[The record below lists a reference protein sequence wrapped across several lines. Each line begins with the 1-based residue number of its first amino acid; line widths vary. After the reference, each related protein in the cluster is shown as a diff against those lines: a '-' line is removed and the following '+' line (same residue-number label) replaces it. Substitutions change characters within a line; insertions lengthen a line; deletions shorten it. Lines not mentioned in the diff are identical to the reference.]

1 MKVVNF
7 VIKEQQSK
15 KGNSYTGLYAVLDNG
30 HEIFVCFVNL
40 KK

>member
-15 KGNSYTGLYAVLDNG
+15 KGNAYTALYAVLNDG
-30 HEIFVCFVNL
+30 QEIFVCFVNL